1 MFNNLLDL
9 ESVNKILKAIEC
21 FGFDK
26 TQTDSI
32 GFKCYF
38 DIGIYIEE
46 ERKNIFWNNLHEILE
61 SEEVKGMIKR
71 IMLRKFSS
79 KIKEDIKVARK
90 NLDIAE
96 KSIILKGGK

>member
-1 MFNNLLDL
+1 MFSNVLDL
-9 ESVNKILKAIEC
+9 EDVNAILKAVEC

-26 TQTDSI
+26 AQTDSI

-46 ERKNIFWNNLHEILE
+46 ERKSIFWDNLHEILE
-61 SEEVKGMIKR
+61 SEEVKNMIKS
-71 IMLRKFSS
+71 IMLRKFSH
-79 KIKEDIKVARK
+79 KIKEDIKEARK

-96 KSIILKGGK
+96 KSII